1 MNLGNRDAEVQ
12 AKLNEQKIVL
22 KDRKITNV
30 VMENAEL
37 KESNTNLLEQ
47 NNLMREQLES
57 VLSKLQ
63 EGQMEDPQMMVE
75 EISIFQNKMTAN
87 FPNKVL
93 EQVRSNVAAS
103 SGGGNSADQNFGE
116 SAAG

>member
-1 MNLGNRDAEVQ
+1 M
-12 AKLNEQKIVL
+12 

-63 EGQMEDPQMMVE
+63 DGQMEDPQMMVE
-75 EISIFQNKMTAN
+75 EISIFQNKMTAT

-93 EQVRSNVAAS
+93 E
-103 SGGGNSADQNFGE
+103 
-116 SAAG
+116 

>member
-93 EQVRSNVAAS
+93 E
-103 SGGGNSADQNFGE
+103 
-116 SAAG
+116 